1 MLRSLPRRFSYLLLL
16 GVPACAQ
23 PLVTDH
29 AAPVA
34 APTAA
39 APPVSAAVVPAAP
52 CDCAH
57 PFGLY
62 DDAELVY
69 DLTDGAGRKTGQL
82 IQRVVRLE
90 AETNK
95 KQTLTTTTALLKSG
109 LYDARNRL
117 VRLHD
122 LTYACHRDTA
132 FTDGAAE
139 LAPDALSRY
148 RDRLFDY
155 APTRLAWPHQPT
167 AGSPLPDGGLTVDV
181 RSSAVHI
188 AAVYVRLKN
197 RRVVGGPEVVTTP
210 AGAFQCYK
218 VEAERETGTTAHT
231 DIHLHKT
238 AREVTYYSPAAGI
251 VRAERYDKDKLVAVQ
266 VLVVR
271 RETNRQNR

>member
-1 MLRSLPRRFSYLLLL
+1 MPRSLPRRFACLLLL
-16 GVPACAQ
+16 GAPACTQ

-34 APTAA
+34 A
-39 APPVSAAVVPAAP
+39 APASAAVLPAAP
-52 CDCAH
+52 GDCAH

-82 IQRVVRLE
+82 IQRVVRLG

-109 LYDARNRL
+109 LYDANSKL

-122 LTYACHRDTA
+122 LTFACHHDTA

-167 AGSPLPDGGLTVDV
+167 AGSSLPDGGLTVDV

-188 AAVYVRLKN
+188 ADVYVHLKN

-218 VEAERETGTTAHT
+218 VEAERETGTKAHV
-231 DIHLHKT
+231 DINLRKT

-271 RETNRQNR
+271 RSKPAD

>member
-1 MLRSLPRRFSYLLLL
+1 MLHLLSRRFAYLLFL
-16 GVPACAQ
+16 GAAACTQ
-23 PLVTDH
+23 PLVADH
-29 AAPVA
+29 APPVA
-34 APTAA
+34 VPPAA
-39 APPVSAAVVPAAP
+39 APPASAAVLPAAP
-52 CDCAH
+52 CDCDH
-57 PFGLY
+57 PFGLH

-69 DLTDGAGRKTGQL
+69 DLTNGDGKKTGQL

-90 AETNK
+90 AKTNQ
-95 KQTLTTTTALLKSG
+95 KQTLTTTTVLLKSG
-109 LYDARNRL
+109 LYDANNKL

-188 AAVYVRLKN
+188 AAVYVRLRN

-231 DIHLHKT
+231 DLHLSKT
-238 AREVTYYSPAAGI
+238 VREVTYYSPAAGI

-266 VLVVR
+266 VLVAR
-271 RETNRQNR
+271 RGVN